1 MSVINSL
8 RRIKVI
14 TVKAITVKE
23 SRQLKRK
30 RITFGM
36 NEVMIPLGS
45 EGFIC
50 RL

>member
-1 MSVINSL
+1 MSIINSL
-8 RRIKVI
+8 RRIK
-14 TVKAITVKE
+14 AITVKE
-23 SRQLKRK
+23 IRQLKRD